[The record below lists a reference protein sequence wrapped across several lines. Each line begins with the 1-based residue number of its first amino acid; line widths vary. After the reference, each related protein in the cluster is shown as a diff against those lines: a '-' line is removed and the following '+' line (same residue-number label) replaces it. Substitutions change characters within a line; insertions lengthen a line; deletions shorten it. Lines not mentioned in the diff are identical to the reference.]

1 MAMVALCSASLP
13 RPTSATLN
21 AQTPSASKAV
31 SEIVLPDLCDAHGD
45 SVNVLEP
52 LFVSFGGIES
62 FGGAVVTVKC
72 FEDNSLVAEQLSR
85 PGQGRVLVV
94 DGGGSL
100 RCALL
105 GDNLARKG
113 ADNGWAG
120 VLVYGCVRDVQVLA
134 ETPIGVQALAPHP
147 RRSVKRGI
155 GELNVPVTFAG
166 VTIRPGEFV
175 YADGNGVITSAEAL
189 VGAPEAASEAPR
201 PL

>member
-1 MAMVALCSASLP
+1 MMALCSASLP

-45 SVNVLEP
+45 VVNVLEP

-62 FGGAVVTVKC
+62 FGGPVVTVKC

-113 ADNGWAG
+113 ADNGWVG

-147 RRSVKRGI
+147 RRSVKKGI

-175 YADGNGVITSAEAL
+175 YADGNGVIVSGKSLTGARES
-189 VGAPEAASEAPR
+189 APEELR